1 MTGRTLAPSP
11 STPAMRLLALL
22 ALAAFA
28 SSSYAQGVP
37 IPPDAPTPPSRPQ
50 PPVARPVPVSQPPLR
65 LAIGPRRLGGPRT
78 GITVLS
84 PESARK
90 INDAFGAETCTGG
103 DYDPTTGNY
112 VEFRCS
118 REDILPTTFPVV
130 TQFGWQYERRIF
142 QAQSGLTG
150 MTEWVFLVGGAER
163 GLLLPS
169 ATFLAGVR
177 APGGLEVGVGPN
189 LSLSGA
195 AYAFTVG
202 MNNEIGEVN
211 IPINV
216 AAVLGQDGP
225 RLSLLVGFNVS
236 ESRY

>member
-1 MTGRTLAPSP
+1 
-11 STPAMRLLALL
+11 MRLVLLL

-28 SSSYAQGVP
+28 SSSLASSAAAQGVP
-37 IPPDAPTPPSRPQ
+37 IPPSDAPVPPPAQ
-50 PPVARPVPVSQPPLR
+50 PPPPVARPVPVPAMQPPPLR
-65 LAIGPRRLGGPRT
+65 APIGPRRLGGPRT
-78 GITVLS
+78 GITILS
-84 PESARK
+84 AESARK
-90 INDAFGAETCTGG
+90 INEAFGAQTCTGG

-112 VEFRCS
+112 VEQRCTS
-118 REDILPTTFPVV
+118 EERLPTGFPVV

-150 MTEWVFLVGGAER
+150 MTEWVFLLGGAER

-169 ATFLAGVR
+169 ATFLAGIR

-189 LSLSGA
+189 LSVSGA
-195 AYAFTVG
+195 AYALTVG
-202 MNNEIGEVN
+202 MNNEFGEVN
-211 IPINV
+211 LPINV

-225 RLSLLVGFNVS
+225 RVSLLVGFNVS

>member
-1 MTGRTLAPSP
+1 
-11 STPAMRLLALL
+11 MRFALLL

-28 SSSYAQGVP
+28 SSSLAQGLP
-37 IPPDAPTPPSRPQ
+37 IPPTDAPEPAPR
-50 PPVARPVPVSQPPLR
+50 PPVARPVPVPVSQPPPLR
-65 LAIGPRRLGGPRT
+65 VAIGPRRLGGPRT

-84 PESARK
+84 AESARK
-90 INDAFGAETCTGG
+90 INEAFGTETCTGG
-103 DYDPTTGNY
+103 DYDPSTGRY
-112 VEFRCS
+112 TELRCTHEE
-118 REDILPTTFPVV
+118 RLPTAFPVV

-177 APGGLEVGVGPN
+177 APSGLEVGVGPN
-189 LSLSGA
+189 VSLTGA
-195 AYAFTVG
+195 AYAVTVG
-202 MNNEIGEVN
+202 MNNAIGEVN

-216 AAVLGQDGP
+216 AAVLGADGP